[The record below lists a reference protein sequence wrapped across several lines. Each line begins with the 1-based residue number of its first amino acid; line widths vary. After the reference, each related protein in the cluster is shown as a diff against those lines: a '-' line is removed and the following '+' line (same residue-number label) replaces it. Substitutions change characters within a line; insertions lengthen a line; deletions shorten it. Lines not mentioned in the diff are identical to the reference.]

1 MLKRVTRR
9 DGGRGA
15 AVLLEACC
23 AEPAEP
29 RNAHENIVVNR
40 SNSRAPLQRRTDD
53 AQSNPETARPP
64 AGGMQ
69 THARARAKGHAQPA
83 RKAARKV
90 QRSKVQSKVQRS
102 LCSRI
107 MGCMGALVL
116 APHHHPTPRLR
127 ALCLLAFCGFEN
139 GVCGFEKSRPN
150 FPDGP
155 LSGKVRCSPNV
166 RGKNRIILEFTKK
179 HTRIRY

>member
-1 MLKRVTRR
+1 MLLMLKRVTRR

-83 RKAARKV
+83 RKAA
-90 QRSKVQSKVQRS
+90 QSATQSAKCKDRCAVVS
-102 LCSRI
+102 WDAWGHWYSHLTTT
-107 MGCMGALVL
+107 
-116 APHHHPTPRLR
+116 PPPRLR
-127 ALCLLAFCGFEN
+127 ALCLLFADLKMGCADLKRAVRTFRMGPCPEKF
-139 GVCGFEKSRPN
+139 GVLQKF
-150 FPDGP
+150 
-155 LSGKVRCSPNV
+155 
-166 RGKNRIILEFTKK
+166 
-179 HTRIRY
+179 

>member
-1 MLKRVTRR
+1 MLLMLKRVTRR

-90 QRSKVQSKVQRS
+90 QRKVQSAKIVVQSYHGMHGGTGTRTS
-102 LCSRI
+102 PPPHP
-107 MGCMGALVL
+107 LVC
-116 APHHHPTPRLR
+116 ARF
-127 ALCLLAFCGFEN
+127 ACFCGFEN
-139 GVCGFEKSRPN
+139 GLCGFEKEPSE
-150 FPDGP
+150 
-155 LSGKVRCSPNV
+155 LSGWALVRKSSV
-166 RGKNRIILEFTKK
+166 FSREQ
-179 HTRIRY
+179 